1 MCLPERDERYIMSKT
16 KKRVIQLIFTIVL
29 IALGAFGMIKLTES
43 KPQMKKRKMVT
54 PLPMARTMV
63 VQTAAK
69 AMVVRGEGTVR
80 PLIEIDLA
88 PEVEGKV
95 VFLSPSMINGGA
107 FKKGETLLR
116 IEPEDYRLEVTLQES
131 KVKNAQSLLRLAEEE
146 TAAAREE
153 WQQLYVDDDNKGK
166 EPPALVLKH
175 PQLAA
180 AKAKLAADKARL
192 RNALLS
198 LERTE
203 IKAPFSGRVEVED
216 VGLGQYV
223 RIGEELATLFSTDV
237 AEIVVPL
244 EDETLFWFHVPGFTP
259 GDGPGAPV
267 TIRARLAGREC
278 TWEGRVVRAEGKM
291 DERTRMV
298 RVVVRVN
305 KPYAARPP
313 LAVGLFVRVE
323 IKGRQIPDLAVIP
336 RSALHQGGIVWVVDA
351 DDRLH
356 YRKVQVARIDGEQ
369 VQIQKGLKSGDQ
381 IVISHLKTVT
391 DGMTIRPVPQREEK

>member
-1 MCLPERDERYIMSKT
+1 MCPPGNIMSKT
-16 KKRVIQLIFTIVL
+16 KKRVIQVLFTIIL

-43 KPQMKKRKMVT
+43 KPQMKKKKIVT

-63 VQTAAK
+63 AQTASK
-69 AMVVRGEGTVR
+69 AMVIRGEGTVR
-80 PLIEIDLA
+80 PVKEIDLA
-88 PEVEGKV
+88 PQVSGKV
-95 VFLSPSMINGGA
+95 VFLSPAMINGGA

-116 IEPEDYRLEVTLQES
+116 IEPEDYRLAATLQES
-131 KVKNAQSLLRLAEEE
+131 KVKSAQSLLRLAEEE
-146 TAAAREE
+146 TEAAKEE
-153 WQQLYVDDDNKGK
+153 WQQLYSDDAREGK
-166 EPPALVLKH
+166 EPSALVLKQ

-180 AKAKLAADKARL
+180 AKAKLAADQARL
-192 RNALLS
+192 RTALLA

-203 IKAPFSGRVEVED
+203 IKAPFNGRVEVED

-223 RIGEELATLFSTDV
+223 RVGEELATLFSTDV

-244 EDETLFWFHVPGFTP
+244 EDESLFWFHVPGFTP
-259 GDGPGAPV
+259 GDGPGAV
-267 TIRARLAGREC
+267 ATVRVRFAGRDC
-278 TWEGRVVRAEGKM
+278 AWEGRVVRAEGKM

-305 KPYAARPP
+305 KPYADRPP

-336 RSALHQGGIVWVVDA
+336 RSALHQGGIVWVVDS

-369 VQIQKGLKSGDQ
+369 VQIRKGLKSGDQ

>member
-1 MCLPERDERYIMSKT
+1 MCSPGNIMSKT
-16 KKRVIQLIFTIVL
+16 KKRVIQVLFTIIL

-43 KPQMKKRKMVT
+43 KSQMKKKKIVT
-54 PLPMARTMV
+54 PLPMVRTMV
-63 VQTAAK
+63 VHTASK

-80 PLIEIDLA
+80 PVKEIDLA
-88 PEVEGKV
+88 PQVSGKV
-95 VFLSPSMINGGA
+95 VFLSSTMINGGA

-116 IEPEDYRLEVTLQES
+116 IEPEDYRLAATLQES
-131 KVKNAQSLLRLAEEE
+131 KVKNAQSFLRLAEEE
-146 TAAAREE
+146 TEAAKEE
-153 WQQLYVDDDNKGK
+153 WRQLYLDDTGEKTR
-166 EPPALVLKH
+166 EPSALVLKQ

-180 AKAKLAADKARL
+180 AKAKLAADQAGLK
-192 RNALLS
+192 NALLD

-203 IKAPFSGRVEVED
+203 IKAPFNGRVEVED

-223 RIGEELATLFSTDV
+223 RVGEELATLFSTDV
-237 AEIVVPL
+237 AEIVAPL
-244 EDETLFWFHVPGFTP
+244 EDESLFWFHVPGFTP
-259 GDGPGAPV
+259 GDGPGAVV
-267 TIRARLAGREC
+267 TVRVRLAGRDC
-278 TWEGRVVRAEGKM
+278 VWEGRVVRAEGKM

-313 LAVGLFVRVE
+313 LAVGLFVKVE
-323 IKGRQIPDLAVIP
+323 IKGRHIPDLAVIP
-336 RSALHQGGIVWVVDA
+336 RSALHQGGIVWVVDS

-369 VQIQKGLKSGDQ
+369 VQIRKGLKNGDQ

-391 DGMTIRPVPQREEK
+391 DGMTIRPVPQREEKQG